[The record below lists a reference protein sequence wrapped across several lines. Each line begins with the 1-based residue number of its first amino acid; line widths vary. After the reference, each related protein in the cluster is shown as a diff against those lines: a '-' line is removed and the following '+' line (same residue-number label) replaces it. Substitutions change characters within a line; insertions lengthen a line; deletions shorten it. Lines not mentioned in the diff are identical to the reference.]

1 MNNKKYKIA
10 GHKYW
15 FTKESINYI
24 TENIQFLLENGE
36 YLTEG
41 KYCREFEQE
50 FSRYIGVK
58 HAIVTSSGT
67 SALDAIL
74 QSLEVKGFE
83 VIVPTNTFI
92 ATAAAVIRAGGIPV
106 FADSDDYLNLD
117 IDDAIKRITSKTK
130 AIIIV
135 HIGGLISPR
144 IEELREYCDKKG
156 IYLIEDAAHAHGSKF
171 KGKMAG
177 SFGHAAAFSFF
188 STKVMSIG
196 EGGMVVT
203 NDEELAERIK
213 ILKDQGKTF
222 QGIYQNIYSTLG
234 NNWRMTEFQAII
246 GLAQLKLIEESIS
259 RREKIAKIYD
269 EKMRN
274 TNKVEARKIPEK
286 ERCNFYKY
294 VVYLKDPKLQREKIY
309 EQMKELFG
317 ISLSGFVY
325 EIPLHKQPI
334 FENLKI
340 SLPKAEKLC
349 SSHICL
355 PIYPTLTSE
364 EAEYIIDS
372 LLSLI

>member
-340 SLPKAEKLC
+340 SLPNAEKLC
-349 SSHICL
+349 NSHICL
-355 PIYPTLTSE
+355 PIYPTLTTE

-372 LLSLI
+372 LLNLI

>member
-1 MNNKKYKIA
+1 MKKHKIA

-15 FTKESINYI
+15 FTKESIKYI
-24 TENIQFLLENGE
+24 TRNIQDLLEKGE

-41 KYCREFEQE
+41 KYCREFEKE
-50 FSRYIGVK
+50 FSSYIGIK
-58 HAIVTSSGT
+58 YSIVTSSGT
-67 SALDAIL
+67 SALDAVL
-74 QSLEVKGFE
+74 QALQVKGYE

-106 FADSDDYLNLD
+106 FADCDEYLNLD
-117 IDDAIKRITSKTK
+117 VDDAIKRVTQKTK

-144 IEELREYCDKKG
+144 IDELREFCDKKG
-156 IYLIEDAAHAHGSKF
+156 IYLIEDAAHAHGSKYN
-171 KGKMAG
+171 GRMAG
-177 SFGHAAAFSFF
+177 SFGHAATFSFF

-203 NDEELAERIK
+203 NDEELARKIR
-213 ILKDQGKTF
+213 ILKDQGKEPK
-222 QGIYQNIYSTLG
+222 GIYQNIYSILG

-259 RREKIAKIYD
+259 RREKIAKIYN
-269 EKMRN
+269 EKLQKI
-274 TNKVEARKIPEK
+274 NKVETRKIPEK

-309 EQMKELFG
+309 EQMKESFG

-340 SLPKAEKLC
+340 SLPNAEKLC

-355 PIYPTLTSE
+355 PIYPTLTTE
-364 EAEYIIDS
+364 EAEYVIDS
-372 LLSLI
+372 LISLI

>member
-1 MNNKKYKIA
+1 MKKYKIA

-15 FTKESINYI
+15 FTKESIEYI
-24 TENIQFLLENGE
+24 TRNIQDLLEKGE

-41 KYCREFEQE
+41 KYCTEFEKE
-50 FSRYIGVK
+50 FSSYIGVK
-58 HAIVTSSGT
+58 FSIVTSSGT
-67 SALDAIL
+67 SALDAVL
-74 QSLEVKGFE
+74 QALQVKGYE

-106 FADSDDYLNLD
+106 FADCDEYLNLD
-117 IDDAIKRITSKTK
+117 IDDAIKCVTQKTK

-156 IYLIEDAAHAHGSKF
+156 IYLIEDAAHAHGSKYN
-171 KGKMAG
+171 GKMAG
-177 SFGHAAAFSFF
+177 SFGHAATFSFF

-203 NDEELAERIK
+203 NNEELAQKIR
-213 ILKDQGKTF
+213 ILKDQGKEPK
-222 QGIYQNIYSTLG
+222 GIYQNIYSILG

-259 RREKIAKIYD
+259 RREKIAKIYN
-269 EKMRN
+269 EKLQKI
-274 TNKVEARKIPEK
+274 NKVEPRKIPEK

-309 EQMKELFG
+309 EQMKE
-317 ISLSGFVY
+317 
-325 EIPLHKQPI
+325 
-334 FENLKI
+334 
-340 SLPKAEKLC
+340 
-349 SSHICL
+349 
-355 PIYPTLTSE
+355 
-364 EAEYIIDS
+364 
-372 LLSLI
+372 